1 MAITKRVEID
11 RIEVVGASRHIQI
24 RTATIIEEDGNELS
38 RSFFRHVVSPGDDT
52 SEEDIR
58 VRNIAAIEHT
68 DEIIAAYKEGQE

>member
-52 SEEDIR
+52 SGEDTR
-58 VRNIAAIEHT
+58 VQNIAAIEHT
-68 DEIIAAYKEGQE
+68 DEIIAAYKEGQA

>member
-24 RTATIIEEDGNELS
+24 RTATIIEEDGEELS

-52 SEEDIR
+52 SGEDTR
-58 VRNIAAIEHT
+58 VQNIAAIEHT
-68 DEIIAAYKEGQE
+68 DEIIAAYKEGQA

>member
-24 RTATIIEEDGNELS
+24 RTATIIEEDGEELS
-38 RSFFRHVVSPGDDT
+38 RSFFRHVVNPGDDT

-68 DEIIAAYKEGQE
+68 DEIIAAYKEGQA

>member
-24 RTATIIEEDGNELS
+24 RTATIIEEDGEELS

-68 DEIIAAYKEGQE
+68 DEIIAAYKEGQA

>member
-24 RTATIIEEDGNELS
+24 RTATIIEEDGEELS